1 MWLGWNI
8 VEFLWWLLH
17 LTTINNTL
25 FLFLLKRMGT
35 VLYFA
40 FHFANLLYFLII
52 KHFLKDK
59 LIYCA
64 YAQLLQWINI
74 TLSISYHTS
83 CSLLFHFLSS
93 LQYISVLCPHHHQF
107 LEQIQTGWQAQT
119 GIKTETQDYITW
131 SKEDIRSFSFKLFLS
146 NVAVSG
152 EKLSQKW

>member
-52 KHFLKDK
+52 KHFFKDK
-59 LIYCA
+59 LIYWA
-64 YAQLLQWINI
+64 TF

-93 LQYISVLCPHHHQF
+93 LQYISGLCPHHHQF

-119 GIKTETQDYITW
+119 GIKTETQDNITW

>member
-1 MWLGWNI
+1 MYSFLYIKKLWLGWNI

-64 YAQLLQWINI
+64 TFTMDQYYIVHLLSHILF
-74 TLSISYHTS
+74 TVISFLIISTVYFW
-83 CSLLFHFLSS
+83 SLPPPPP
-93 LQYISVLCPHHHQF
+93 VLGTNPDW
-107 LEQIQTGWQAQT
+107 LAGSDRDKNRNT
-119 GIKTETQDYITW
+119 
-131 SKEDIRSFSFKLFLS
+131 R
-146 NVAVSG
+146 
-152 EKLSQKW
+152 